1 MLHDRI
7 LRMML
12 SRLGLFWQVGKAE
25 VTDDAANLFML
36 GGRWLVY
43 EFIYA
48 PTLTFG
54 YCSEPD
60 FEPLGPCGTAS
71 EGILR
76 AVLAK
81 ATSLSG
87 V

>member
-1 MLHDRI
+1 
-7 LRMML
+7 MML

-25 VTDDAANLFML
+25 VTDVAANPFML
-36 GGRWLVY
+36 ADAGGRWLVY

-48 PTLTFG
+48 SALTFG

-60 FEPLGPCGTAS
+60 FEPLGPCGS
-71 EGILR
+71 EAILV
-76 AVLAK
+76 AVFAK
-81 ATSLSG
+81 AASLSG